1 MEDNRRQREFLL
13 KEYRDEGRIDDD
25 EYDNEYDDSSYDSDS
40 SYDDEHADDINE
52 PDQHPAEWIKEPIG
66 MMDPK
71 MNQRP
76 MSSWDEF
83 DAKYDGRP
91 FTAMERTEKE
101 LAMSRQEY
109 FEELKKDAEA
119 KKERE
124 AANAEPKEDKPK
136 HEIPEEWLK
145 LSPA

>member
-71 MNQRP
+71 MN
-76 MSSWDEF
+76 
-83 DAKYDGRP
+83 
-91 FTAMERTEKE
+91 
-101 LAMSRQEY
+101 
-109 FEELKKDAEA
+109 
-119 KKERE
+119 
-124 AANAEPKEDKPK
+124 
-136 HEIPEEWLK
+136 
-145 LSPA
+145 